1 VPRIVPPGQ
10 PWPEE
15 RRLQKGG
22 RGPRRA
28 TNSFDCLRAT
38 TSAHGYTF
46 RTRVSATAR
55 FCGEDSG
62 YGQYKVGSS
71 WGLDHTAGGRSV
83 AIRVFRPKASR
94 GRPHQA
100 GEPASHRGGAELQEF
115 HVARRGDVALHGP
128 PGDVDHGTCGWRE
141 IADIAGGE
149 VSQMKMSLALPASE
163 SRSAQTLSQVGEIRA
178 DHTATPYLTAQPGGV
193 VRIRNRE
200 PGERVR
206 IH

>member
-55 FCGEDSG
+55 FSGEDSG
-62 YGQYKVGSS
+62 YGQHKVGSS

-128 PGDVDHGTCGWRE
+128 AGDVDHGTCGWRE
-141 IADIAGGE
+141 IADHCGRRSCTNENEPRTA
-149 VSQMKMSLALPASE
+149 SLRVPVGADLVPGRRDSRGSHRDALSH
-163 SRSAQTLSQVGEIRA
+163 SAARRRCT
-178 DHTATPYLTAQPGGV
+178 
-193 VRIRNRE
+193 NKK
-200 PGERVR
+200 
-206 IH
+206 